1 MFTKWLSAVKAFVT
15 LTIGCQGVRYAHYR
29 LSRRSLRSLSAA
41 RKELL
46 FLTATHRALM
56 VTLLTTVFCSVVFV
70 SPARS
75 NEIPIAVSGTPR
87 ATLQIGANASAQEA
101 FAAEEIQT
109 FIEQFTG
116 AKLDIRTN
124 RQQTETPT
132 VIVLGTPESNPTI
145 AQLQA
150 DTGFSLGEAL
160 GDEGY
165 HIKTIEVGTEIVIVV
180 TAHTERGVI
189 YGAYGF
195 IENCITA
202 LTGLTPVHPEVAV
215 AKARALLVPFMDETS
230 APFYPVRAVLE
241 IENPDW
247 LARHRVNMSGG
258 EGVWTGTGIE
268 DGFGTAF
275 KYVDTPAFEAL
286 QDEPIGQRR
295 ERIAILQER
304 FDALKRRGIDAYL
317 FMYVT
322 GEPTEALIRQRPD
335 VLGPTVA
342 YGASRNEVSYR
353 PFCWSKPEFHTLAR
367 ELIQAIVRTY
377 PGLGGFHLRSWGHET
392 RACDC
397 PDCGDRTEQGQ
408 AKLWQVYFT
417 IINAARQIRPDFK
430 FYISGYDSSWLKD
443 AAGVYARQLP
453 KGTLFSQKWGA
464 DGEPVVD
471 AGVPIPQIRA
481 LGEMGHRFIILSHE
495 VEEVMPLW
503 MLESDLFVQG
513 VRQLANNPEVIGL
526 SGFTVQGATQGLGY
540 LDRLVSARLN
550 WDIELDHFQLLQNEL
565 IARYGREAGPNI
577 LNALRVNGWNM
588 ASYFSDYAGS
598 LTIGGTYGSGSAGL
612 ATRLWNLI
620 GPRAV
625 EDTLAIPELEI
636 AEVAVNRFTALLAP
650 QQQAANEIRAASEIA
665 EPFDAEATEDLRDA
679 VHLMELWVLLF
690 ESRAKLV
697 EAITLGYEPGTEETV
712 RAKLTSAIEFSKSIQ
727 PHIKGIEEFVP
738 LFGYSHRT
746 IEAELLSTLN
756 AEVAWLTSFDYET
769 LQKHDE
775 DFSPEETPFRI
786 WDVHN
791 YPNPLKRETTFTY
804 QLSLDADET
813 SITIYTTSG
822 RAVNVLRE
830 VSGNEGYN
838 EVMWD
843 ARDADGVLLANGVYF
858 YRIRA
863 VAGEQ
868 TAQTLGRL
876 AVLR

>member
-1 MFTKWLSAVKAFVT
+1 MSLNTTGHKRGVLTFIVTFCIVMFAGPV
-15 LTIGCQGVRYAHYR
+15 
-29 LSRRSLRSLSAA
+29 
-41 RKELL
+41 
-46 FLTATHRALM
+46 
-56 VTLLTTVFCSVVFV
+56 
-70 SPARS
+70 RS
-75 NEIPIAVSGTPR
+75 NEIPIAVSGKPR
-87 ATLQIGANASAQEA
+87 ATLQIGANASAQEQ

-109 FIEQFTG
+109 FIQQFTG

-124 RQQTETPT
+124 RQQTETT
-132 VIVLGTPESNPTI
+132 AVIVLGTLKSNPTI
-145 AQLQA
+145 AGLQA
-150 DTGFSLGEAL
+150 DTGLSLGKEL

-180 TAHTERGVI
+180 AAHTARGVI

-215 AKARALLVPFMDETS
+215 PKAQALLVPFMNETS

-241 IENPDW
+241 IEDPNW

-295 ERIAILQER
+295 ERIATLQNR
-304 FDALKRRGIDAYL
+304 FNALKRRGIDAYL

-322 GEPTEALIRQRPD
+322 GEPTEALIQQRPD
-335 VLGPTVA
+335 VLGPAVF

-353 PFCWSKPEFHTLAR
+353 PFCWSKPEFHTLVR

-377 PGLGGFHLRSWGHET
+377 PTLGGFHLRSWGHET

-417 IINAARQIRPDFK
+417 IIKAAREVRPGFK

-443 AAGVYARQLP
+443 AAGIYARQLP
-453 KGTLFSQKWGA
+453 KGTIFSRKWGA
-464 DGEPVVD
+464 DGEPVAD

-481 LGEMGHRFIILSHE
+481 LGEMGHHFIILSHE

-513 VRQLANNPEVIGL
+513 VRKLANNPEVVGL

-540 LDRLVSARLN
+540 LDRLASARLN
-550 WDIELDHFQLLQNEL
+550 WDIALDHFQLLQNEL
-565 IARYGREAGPNI
+565 IARYGSEAAPNI

-588 ASYFSDYAGS
+588 ASYFTDYAGS
-598 LTIGGTYGSGSAGL
+598 LTVGGAYGSGSAGL
-612 ATRLWNLI
+612 ATRFWTLI
-620 GPRAV
+620 GPRSV
-625 EDTLAIPELEI
+625 KDTLAIPELEI
-636 AEVAVNRFTALLAP
+636 AKVAVNRFTALLAP
-650 QQQAANEIRAASEIA
+650 QQQAANEIRAANEIA
-665 EPFDAEATEDLRDA
+665 EPFDSEAAEDLRDA
-679 VHLMELWVLLF
+679 IHLMELWVLLF

-697 EAITLGYEPGTEETV
+697 EAIVLGYEPGTEEAV

-727 PHIKGIEEFVP
+727 LHIKRIEEFVP
-738 LFGYSHRT
+738 LFGYSHQT
-746 IEAELLSTLN
+746 IEAELLITLN
-756 AEVAWLTSFDYET
+756 AEVAWLTSFDYQT
-769 LQKHDE
+769 LQKYDA

-804 QLSLDADET
+804 QLSLDADEA

-822 RAVNVLRE
+822 RVVQVLKE
-830 VSGNEGYN
+830 ASGNEGYN

-843 ARDADGVLLANGVYF
+843 ARDADGILLANGVYF

-868 TAQTLGRL
+868 TTQTLGRL

>member
-1 MFTKWLSAVKAFVT
+1 MSISIKWLSAYSHCEAVFSHHKILLLMAES
-15 LTIGCQGVRYAHYR
+15 R
-29 LSRRSLRSLSAA
+29 LLMAIFCIAVFAA
-41 RKELL
+41 
-46 FLTATHRALM
+46 
-56 VTLLTTVFCSVVFV
+56 
-70 SPARS
+70 PAKS
-75 NEIPIAVSGTPR
+75 DQIPIAVSGTPR
-87 ATLQIGANASAQEA
+87 ATLQIGANASEQEQ
-101 FAAEEIQT
+101 FAATEIQT
-109 FIEQFTG
+109 FIQKFTG

-124 RQQTETPT
+124 RQQTETET
-132 VIVLGTPESNPTI
+132 VIVLGTPKSNPTI
-145 AQLQA
+145 ATLQA
-150 DTGFSLGEAL
+150 NVELTLAEGL

-165 HIKTIEVGTEIVIVV
+165 RIKTVEVGTEIVIVV

-189 YGAYGF
+189 YGAYAF
-195 IENCITA
+195 IEQCITA
-202 LTGLTPVHPEVAV
+202 LTGLTPVHPDVSV
-215 AKARALLVPFMDETS
+215 AKVQALLVPFINETS

-247 LARHRVNMSGG
+247 LARHRINMSGG
-258 EGVWTGTGIE
+258 EGIWTGTGIE

-275 KYVDTPAFEAL
+275 KYVNTPAFEAL
-286 QDEPIGQRR
+286 QDEPIGQRQ
-295 ERIAILQER
+295 ERIATLHKR
-304 FDALKRRGIDAYL
+304 FNALKERGIDAYL

-322 GEPTEALIRQRPD
+322 GEPTEALIQQRPD
-335 VLGPTVA
+335 VLGPAVL

-353 PFCWSKPEFHTLAR
+353 PFCWSKPEFHTLAK
-367 ELIQAIVRTY
+367 ELTQAIVRNY
-377 PGLGGFHLRSWGHET
+377 PALAGFHLRSWGHET

-417 IINAARQIRPDFK
+417 IINAAREVRPDFK

-453 KGTLFSQKWGA
+453 KRTIFSRKWGA
-464 DGEPVVD
+464 DGEPVAD

-481 LGEMGHRFIILSHE
+481 LGEIGHRFIVLSHE

-526 SGFTVQGATQGLGY
+526 GGFTVQGATQGLGY

-550 WDIELDHFQLLQNEL
+550 WDIKIDHLQLLRNEL
-565 IARYGREAGPNI
+565 IARYGSEAAPHI

-598 LTIGGTYGSGSAGL
+598 LTVGGTYGSGSAGL
-612 ATRLWNLI
+612 ATRLWTLI

-625 EDTLAIPELEI
+625 EDTLSIPEVEI
-636 AEVAVNRFTALLAP
+636 AKLAVNRFTALLAP

-665 EPFDAEATEDLRDA
+665 EPFDLEATEDLRDA
-679 VHLMELWVLLF
+679 VHLMELWVLFF
-690 ESRAKLV
+690 ESRSKLV
-697 EAITLGYEPGTEETV
+697 EAITLGYEPGTTEAI
-712 RAKLTSAIEFSKSIQ
+712 RAKFTSAIEFSKSIQ
-727 PHIKGIEEFVP
+727 PHIKGIEEFIP
-738 LFGYSHRT
+738 LFGYSHQT

-756 AEVAWLTSFDYET
+756 AEVAWLTSFDYQV
-769 LQKHDE
+769 LQKHDG

-804 QLSLDADET
+804 QLSLDADEV
-813 SITIYTTSG
+813 SITIYSKSG
-822 RAVNVLRE
+822 RTVNILKE
-830 VSGNEGYN
+830 ASGKEGYN
-838 EVMWD
+838 EFMWD
-843 ARDADGVLLANGVYF
+843 ARDADGILLANDVYF
-858 YRIRA
+858 YTIRA
-863 VAGEQ
+863 VAGDQ
-868 TAQTLGRL
+868 MAQTLGRL

>member
-1 MFTKWLSAVKAFVT
+1 MSLNKIAYKRGVPTFILTFCIVMF
-15 LTIGCQGVRYAHYR
+15 
-29 LSRRSLRSLSAA
+29 AA
-41 RKELL
+41 
-46 FLTATHRALM
+46 
-56 VTLLTTVFCSVVFV
+56 
-70 SPARS
+70 PARS
-75 NEIPIAVSGTPR
+75 NEIPIAVSGKPR
-87 ATLQIGANASAQEA
+87 ATLQIGANASAQEV

-109 FIEQFTG
+109 FIQQFTG

-124 RQQTETPT
+124 RQQTETT
-132 VIVLGTPESNPTI
+132 AVIVLGTPKSNPTI
-145 AQLQA
+145 TGLQA
-150 DTGFSLGEAL
+150 DTGLLLGKEL

-165 HIKTIEVGTEIVIVV
+165 RIKTIEVGTEIVIVV
-180 TAHTERGVI
+180 AAHTGRGVI

-215 AKARALLVPFMDETS
+215 AKAQALLVPFMDETS
-230 APFYPVRAVLE
+230 VPFYPVRAVLE
-241 IENPDW
+241 IEDPNW

-268 DGFGTAF
+268 DGLGTAF

-295 ERIAILQER
+295 ERIATLRNR
-304 FDALKRRGIDAYL
+304 FNALKRRGIDAYL

-322 GEPTEALIRQRPD
+322 GEPTEALIQQRPD
-335 VLGPTVA
+335 VLGPAVL

-353 PFCWSKPEFHTLAR
+353 PFCWSKPEFHTLIR
-367 ELIQAIVRTY
+367 ELIQAILRTY
-377 PGLGGFHLRSWGHET
+377 PALGGFHLRSWGHET

-417 IINAARQIRPDFK
+417 IINAAREIRPNFK

-443 AAGVYARQLP
+443 AAGIYARQLP
-453 KGTLFSQKWGA
+453 KGTIFSRKWGA
-464 DGEPVVD
+464 DGEPVAN
-471 AGVPIPQIRA
+471 AGVPIPQIRS

-495 VEEVMPLW
+495 VEEVMPFW

-513 VRQLANNPEVIGL
+513 VRQLANNPEVVGL
-526 SGFTVQGATQGLGY
+526 SGFTIQGATQGLGY
-540 LDRLVSARLN
+540 LDRLASARIN
-550 WDIELDHFQLLQNEL
+550 WDIELDHFQLIQNEL
-565 IARYGREAGPNI
+565 IARYGSKAAPHI

-598 LTIGGTYGSGSAGL
+598 LTVGGTYGSGSAGL
-612 ATRLWNLI
+612 ATRFWTMI

-625 EDTLAIPELEI
+625 KDTLAIPELEI
-636 AEVAVNRFTALLAP
+636 AKVAVNRFTALLAP
-650 QQQAANEIRAASEIA
+650 QQQATNEIRAASEIA
-665 EPFDAEATEDLRDA
+665 EPFDSEAAEDLRDA
-679 VHLMELWVLLF
+679 VHLMELWMLLF

-697 EAITLGYEPGTEETV
+697 EAIVLGYEPGTEEAV
-712 RAKLTSAIEFSKSIQ
+712 RAKLTSATEFSKSIQ
-727 PHIKGIEEFVP
+727 SHIKGIEEFVP

-756 AEVAWLTSFDYET
+756 AEVAWLTSFDYQT
-769 LQKHDE
+769 LQKHDA
-775 DFSPEETPFRI
+775 DFSPEETPFQI

-804 QLSLDADET
+804 QLSLDADEA

-822 RAVNVLRE
+822 RVVQVLKE
-830 VSGNEGYN
+830 ISGNEGYN

-868 TAQTLGRL
+868 TTQTLGRL